1 MRCEPGLPRG
11 WGTPVGWA
19 SAKPLLCLTW
29 PLEPCLVCRA
39 EFILLPLS
47 QAISALVIPRGL
59 QLAAFPRNSRRVAE
73 DSSESQQ
80 GSLAEKSWRV
90 IPAAGLLAYLLLLEG
105 GNLTG
110 CAQRRLPQMLSE
122 ALELYDDGN
131 RFLPAPPFLGLLGPS
146 VIPPS
151 ICKQFVASA
160 GCSLILSLP

>member
-1 MRCEPGLPRG
+1 M
-11 WGTPVGWA
+11 
-19 SAKPLLCLTW
+19 
-29 PLEPCLVCRA
+29 VCRA

-59 QLAAFPRNSRRVAE
+59 QLAAFPRNSRKVAE
-73 DSSESQQ
+73 DSVLRSL
-80 GSLAEKSWRV
+80 SLADNPWPV
-90 IPAAGLLAYLLLLEG
+90 IPAAGLLAYPLLLEG
-105 GNLTG
+105 IYLTG
-110 CAQRRLPQMLSE
+110 CAQRRLSPMLSE